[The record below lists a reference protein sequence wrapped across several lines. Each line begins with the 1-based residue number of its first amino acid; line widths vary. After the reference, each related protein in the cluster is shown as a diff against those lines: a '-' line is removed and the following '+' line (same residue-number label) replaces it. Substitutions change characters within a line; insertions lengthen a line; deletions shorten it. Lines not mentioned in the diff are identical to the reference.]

1 MTDELAEQET
11 PHSYRW
17 LLVLALLALVVVG
30 ALVVPPLV
38 NANRLRGRLVSS
50 LSGAL
55 GRPVRLENVSLRLL
69 PRPGLAFDNL
79 EVAEDPKFGAEP
91 VMRASNVVVGLR
103 LLPLWRGQMEVATIS
118 LNEASVN
125 LARNPDGHWNF
136 ESVLERTSQLPARL
150 PTGPRRTSAG
160 QRFPYLSVTN
170 GRVNFKRGAEKL
182 PFSFTDAEFSLWLET
197 PQEWRVRFRATPVRT
212 DLDASY
218 TGEFRVEGS
227 IQRAAA
233 GAGLSGSG
241 LSIHGEWVRAPLGQL
256 TRMIEGTDRGWR
268 GLTNADFILNGTAAE
283 ASVTARVQVDGLR
296 RDDFV
301 PSRTLPLDV
310 NCIGKVAPLRRVIEN
325 AACVLPTG
333 AGRVRVIGESAGGI
347 GGLTTANGRDFHAQL
362 VLEQVP
368 AEWALDVLRVSR
380 QHVSPQLVAG
390 GELNGSFTYDPAA
403 PDGKHAEDRLRGDT
417 EWTHGTLNAPSMQA
431 PVVLPA
437 VRVDAG
443 GAAAEASKPASSKAG
458 RGHTKL
464 AAHKTPVLAL
474 PRTPLVLEPV
484 ALDLG
489 PALGDTQPLLLSGG
503 FSRAGYAVEM
513 DGVAELGRATELL
526 RQLGLAHWNVLRQ
539 VSGKATSHVLIEDVW
554 MHSADSSAATVRGTV
569 SLEGVV
575 TDTAWIPGAVTLSR
589 ADITF
594 APDAVKWQQ
603 LQWTWAGAKFDGSA
617 QKLAKCEDAAEC
629 AWRIVAHTS
638 ALNAAAIQEA
648 FSPSDTERVLQYFR
662 DSRREGWPEIQI
674 DLTAD
679 ALALGPLTVKH
690 ANAGMTALGS
700 QVKITRLTGE
710 VAGGVLEGSG
720 LVALDAGKTE
730 LQLGIARVNLAE
742 VGAAFHEKWGRGTA
756 EASTSLTLH
765 GGKNVSGSFTAMLR
779 EGGLPGT
786 PLERFDSW
794 QMAGTIGDG
803 HIALDRS
810 VAGVGATTEKVSGT
824 IGFDRS
830 LDLTVVPGTATGAAS
845 PGKPIHIGGTLA
857 APVTQ

>member
-1 MTDELAEQET
+1 MTEELEN

-17 LLVLALLALVVVG
+17 LLVLILLVLVVVG

-79 EVAEDPKFGAEP
+79 EVAEDPKFGSEP

-125 LARNPDGHWNF
+125 LARNADGHWNF

-170 GRVNFKRGAEKL
+170 GRVNFKRGGEKL

-197 PQEWRVRFRATPVRT
+197 PQEWRLRFRATPVRT

-227 IQRAAA
+227 ILRAAA
-233 GAGLSGSG
+233 GDGSG
-241 LSIHGEWVRAPLGQL
+241 LGGNGLSIRGEWVRAPLGQL
-256 TRMIEGTDRGWR
+256 TRMIEGIDRGWR
-268 GLTNADFILNGTAAE
+268 GQTTADFILNGTAAE

-310 NCIGKVAPLRRVIEN
+310 NCIGKVAPLRRLIEN
-325 AACVLPTG
+325 AVCVLPTG
-333 AGRVRVIGESAGGI
+333 AGRVRVIGESNGSAGG
-347 GGLTTANGRDFHAQL
+347 LATADGRNFHGQL

-380 QHVSPQLVAG
+380 QHVSPQLIAG
-390 GELNGSFTYDPAA
+390 GELNGSFTYDPTS
-403 PDGKHAEDRLRGDT
+403 PDRKHATEDRLRGDA
-417 EWTHGTLNAPSMQA
+417 EWTHGTLNASSMQA
-431 PVVLPA
+431 SVTLPT
-437 VRVDAG
+437 VRVDADGASADGNRAEPNG
-443 GAAAEASKPASSKAG
+443 GRSHRRAKSAAA
-458 RGHTKL
+458 
-464 AAHKTPVLAL
+464 KTAL

-489 PALGDTQPLLLSGG
+489 PALGDTQPLVLSGG

-513 DGVAELGRATELL
+513 DGVAELGRATELF

-539 VSGKATSHVLIEDVW
+539 VSGKATVHALVQDVW
-554 MHSADSSAATVRGTV
+554 VRGPDSPPATVRGTV
-569 SLEGVV
+569 ALEGVV

-594 APDAVKWQQ
+594 APDAVKWQG

-617 QKLAKCEDAAEC
+617 QKFAKCEAAAEC
-629 AWRIVAHTS
+629 AWRIVAHTP
-638 ALNAAAIQEA
+638 ALDMAAIQEA

-662 DSRREGWPEIQI
+662 ESRRDGWPEMQI

-679 ALALGPLTVKH
+679 ALAVGRLTVRH
-690 ANAGMTALGS
+690 ANAGMTAIGS

-710 VAGGVLEGSG
+710 VSGGVLEGSG
-720 LVALDAGKTE
+720 VVALDAGKTD
-730 LQLGIARVNLAE
+730 LQMGLARVNIAE
-742 VGAAFHEKWGRGTA
+742 MGSLFHEKWGHGTA
-756 EASTSLTLH
+756 EASTSLTLR
-765 GGKNVSGSFTAMLR
+765 GGRNVSGSFTAMIR
-779 EGGLPGT
+779 DGGLPGT

-803 HIALDRS
+803 HIALERS
-810 VAGVGATTEKVSGT
+810 VAGAGATTERVSGT

-830 LDLTVVPGTATGAAS
+830 LDLTVVPGTSTGAVA
-845 PGKPIHIGGTLA
+845 PGNPIHIGGTVA
-857 APVTQ
+857 APVTR